1 MVRPRW
7 HDALI
12 ITSIIAVLSFGAAA
26 IWWNDVWAF
35 LRSGD
40 GSGTERGT
48 TPVQPGKV

>member
-12 ITSIIAVLSFGAAA
+12 ISAIIAVLAVGVTAL
-26 IWWNDVWAF
+26 WWGDVGAF
-35 LRSGD
+35 LRRD
-40 GSGTERGT
+40 GSGSEPGT